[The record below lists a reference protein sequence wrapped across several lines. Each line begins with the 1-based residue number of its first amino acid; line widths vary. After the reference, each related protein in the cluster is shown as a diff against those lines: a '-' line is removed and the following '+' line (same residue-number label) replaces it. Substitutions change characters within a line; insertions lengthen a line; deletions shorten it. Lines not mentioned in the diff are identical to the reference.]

1 MNTTRTKDSNI
12 NRACYGVDVDCVR
25 RIRTLPAYRRFF
37 CKCQSVFFCLSPFLF
52 VCFFSQNRAFVF
64 SVFFSLSRSVFLVS
78 LVVRKKGER
87 TDKNTNSQSDII
99 YIKRV

>member
-1 MNTTRTKDSNI
+1 
-12 NRACYGVDVDCVR
+12 
-25 RIRTLPAYRRFF
+25 
-37 CKCQSVFFCLSPFLF
+37 
-52 VCFFSQNRAFVF
+52 
-64 SVFFSLSRSVFLVS
+64 LVS